1 MVKKVINLLLVT
13 LALSLQ
19 PGKDALGG
27 VPAAKVHLKI
37 KIKVK
42 VEPIGVQKNFYCTS
56 SPPMWNVVGLNIS
69 SQSLKANI
77 LKN

>member
-1 MVKKVINLLLVT
+1 MAKKVFNLLLVT

-42 VEPIGVQKNFYCTS
+42 VEPIGVLENCTS